1 MEKWINEHFKDEW
14 TKIETD
20 IDFTDETPFETHS
33 SLHIYEER
41 YIIENETYRLLYAI
55 GHNSD
60 PLIEKLKK

>member
-1 MEKWINEHFKDEW
+1 MKDWMDEYFKEQW
-14 TKIETD
+14 LEIETD
-20 IDFTDETPFETHS
+20 IDFTDETPVETHN

-55 GHNSD
+55 GHNDD